1 LKRVSFFF
9 SKIKK
14 RVNFS
19 KRYNFYLIGRHLRCY
34 FLEFEYKAAKLGKQI
49 SVNYTRLLVQQ
60 IILTI
65 EKLTMKKNLV
75 SGAGGQGQ
83 RRRREG
89 GAGSGGGD
97 SSLGHKLEKEN

>member
-1 LKRVSFFF
+1 MFTISEGVYGAIFQ
-9 SKIKK
+9 
-14 RVNFS
+14 
-19 KRYNFYLIGRHLRCY
+19 
-34 FLEFEYKAAKLGKQI
+34 EFEYEAAKLGKQI

-60 IILTI
+60 IKQTI

-75 SGAGGQGQ
+75 NGAGGQGQ